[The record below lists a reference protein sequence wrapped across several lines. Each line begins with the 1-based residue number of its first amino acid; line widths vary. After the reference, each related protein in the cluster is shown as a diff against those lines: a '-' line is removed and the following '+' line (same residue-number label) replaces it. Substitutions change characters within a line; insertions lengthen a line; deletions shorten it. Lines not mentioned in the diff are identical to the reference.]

1 MNLIELFL
9 AVVSLFL
16 PSLLT
21 LLAVVALCMPD
32 REENDDDTGSKN
44 DNDSNT

>member
-16 PSLLT
+16 PALLT

-32 REENDDDTGSKN
+32 REENDDDDKTL
-44 DNDSNT
+44 

>member
-16 PSLLT
+16 SSLLT
-21 LLAVVALCMPD
+21 LLVVALYKSDMPD
-32 REENDDDTGSKN
+32 IEEEDDDKTL
-44 DNDSNT
+44 

>member
-16 PSLLT
+16 PALLT
-21 LLAVVALCMPD
+21 LLAVVALCMLD
-32 REENDDDTGSKN
+32 REENDDDDKTL
-44 DNDSNT
+44 

>member
-16 PSLLT
+16 SSLLT
-21 LLAVVALCMPD
+21 LLDVALYKSDMPYI
-32 REENDDDTGSKN
+32 EEDDDDKTL
-44 DNDSNT
+44 

>member
-16 PSLLT
+16 PALLM
-21 LLAVVALCMPD
+21 LLAVVVLCMLD
-32 REENDDDTGSKN
+32 
-44 DNDSNT
+44 

>member
-21 LLAVVALCMPD
+21 LLAVVVLCMPD
-32 REENDDDTGSKN
+32 RDENDDDKTL
-44 DNDSNT
+44 

>member
-21 LLAVVALCMPD
+21 LLAVVALFFSD
-32 REENDDDTGSKN
+32 RDENDDDTGSKN